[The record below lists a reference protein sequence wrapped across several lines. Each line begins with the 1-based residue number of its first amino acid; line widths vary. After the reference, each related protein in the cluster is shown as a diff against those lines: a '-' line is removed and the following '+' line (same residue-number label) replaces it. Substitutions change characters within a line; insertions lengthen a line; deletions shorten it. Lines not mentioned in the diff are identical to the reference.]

1 MTPSKPWEPDR
12 PLSAKTVSAAISACF
27 PEVNSASPR
36 FLGSGW
42 EYDAW
47 LTADGWVFRFPR
59 RAEAAGYF
67 ELEQRVHDLVA
78 RFLPPDV
85 AIPHA
90 ELLGQPAA
98 GFPYPIAA
106 HRFIPGVPSDEAEVR
121 HLPSLA
127 REIGRALGAIHSI
140 PVGSARAAGLSEIEV
155 AGRGEWIES
164 GLSVLDAMRGQDPVV
179 DRAVEWVR
187 RSATIE
193 EPPAPL
199 RFIHHDLSPEHLL
212 VDPASGRLTG
222 ILDWTDAIIGDAARD
237 FVFLVAWR
245 GWEFT
250 EEVLRAYPH
259 PVDAGFRDRLRFK
272 ARILTPIWLGLA
284 HARGTEI
291 EKLTGWV
298 HNAYAPVVSK

>member
-1 MTPSKPWEPDR
+1 MSDSKPWEPDR
-12 PLSAKTVSAAISACF
+12 PLSVETVSDAIRSCF
-27 PEVNSASPR
+27 PEVDASNPK

-47 LTADGWVFRFPR
+47 LTGDGWVFRFPR
-59 RAEAAGYF
+59 RVESSGLF

-78 RFLPPDV
+78 RFLPADV
-85 AIPHA
+85 SVPHA
-90 ELLGQPAA
+90 ELLGRPAA

-127 REIGRALGAIHSI
+127 REIGRTLGAIHAI
-140 PVGSARAAGLSEIEV
+140 PVGAARAAGVSEIEE
-155 AGRGEWIES
+155 GRGEGWFES
-164 GLSVLDAMRGQDPVV
+164 GLAVLEARRGVDPIV
-179 DRAVEWVR
+179 DRAVDWTRQSLAVR
-187 RSATIE
+187 
-193 EPPAPL
+193 EPHAPL

-212 VDPASGRLTG
+212 VDPQSGRLTG

-245 GWEFT
+245 GWEFA
-250 EEVLRAYPH
+250 EEALRGYPH
-259 PVDAGFRDRLRFK
+259 PVDPGFRDRLRFK
-272 ARILTPIWLGLA
+272 ARLLTPVWLALA
-284 HARGTEI
+284 IERGTEV

-298 HNAYAPVVSK
+298 HNAYSPVPTK